1 MSGIA
6 FKPIAA
12 TVLANVSNV
21 AASVSVTSNTQPA
34 GAWFITNAGTTD
46 VFFRLST
53 NAAVVAAVPTT
64 TNTSAPGQM
73 INSGDTYII
82 GLPSA
87 DGNGPY
93 QFVTNVAISSMTQ
106 TGTSQIFV
114 NPVEFLPG
122 GN

>member
-1 MSGIA
+1 MSA
-6 FKPIAA
+6 TNFKPCGPC
-12 TVLANVSNV
+12 VLGNVTTTASTIFVPSN
-21 AASVSVTSNTQPA
+21 QPI
-34 GAWFITNAGTTD
+34 GAWLVTNAGNND

-53 NAAVVAAVPTT
+53 DPTVTAAIPTT
-64 TNTSAPGQM
+64 TNTSAPGQL